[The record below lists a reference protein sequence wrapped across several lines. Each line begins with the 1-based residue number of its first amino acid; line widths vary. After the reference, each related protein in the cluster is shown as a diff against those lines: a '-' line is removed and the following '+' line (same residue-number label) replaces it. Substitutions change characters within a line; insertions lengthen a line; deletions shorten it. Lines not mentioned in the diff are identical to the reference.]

1 MIIDYLVKKTV
12 VFICEKCGDTVS
24 MYVPSSGESNVKS
37 YCCNATYEV
46 ADRRGDIL
54 IERLAD
60 REDYKS
66 TMEKDAVPVRYN
78 EEKTA

>member
-1 MIIDYLVKKTV
+1 MITEYLVKRTV
-12 VFICEKCGDTVS
+12 IFICEKCGDTVS

-46 ADRRGDIL
+46 VDRRGDIL

-60 REDYKS
+60 RD
-66 TMEKDAVPVRYN
+66 EKAMKELDAVPVNYTER
-78 EEKTA
+78 